1 VRPVPLLASLVL
13 LAACRNSP
21 SEEARK
27 LQQTQQSWEA
37 TARLTKEMLQR
48 GAVPAEYA
56 RQTLDAATQE
66 LEKTRQKAEQL
77 SQ

>member
-1 VRPVPLLASLVL
+1 VSPAPLLASLVL
-13 LAACRNSP
+13 LAACSGSP
-21 SEEARK
+21 SAQAGK
-27 LQQTQQSWEA
+27 LHQTRQSWEA

-56 RQTLDAATQE
+56 RQMLDAARQE
-66 LEKTRQKAEQL
+66 LEKTREKAEQL

>member
-1 VRPVPLLASLVL
+1 VRPALLLGSLVL

-27 LQQTQQSWEA
+27 LHQTQQSWEA

-56 RQTLDAATQE
+56 RQTLNAARQE
-66 LEKTRQKAEQL
+66 LEKTRQKAERL